1 MARSHLRNVDIDA
14 VAQKHFVL
22 KSATEYSFY
31 KSKHQQMTCLKLDWG
46 VSFSCFCMFRK
57 SGLKYLKLVSAKGLK
72 LPEKK
77 TNRRGS

>member
-1 MARSHLRNVDIDA
+1 MDIDA

-22 KSATEYSFY
+22 KSATEYIFY
-31 KSKHQQMTCLKLDWG
+31 NFKHQQMTYLKLDWG
-46 VSFSCFCMFRK
+46 ISVSCFCMFRK
-57 SGLKYLKLVSAKGLK
+57 SGLKNLNLVSFKGLK